1 MSKIDAKIRLE
12 YSDETLILR
21 GNFFSKCSKNFSIGL
36 MIMFKVCR
44 RCLQR
49 FSLRCK
55 KNYERTIRTSKYIQK
70 KLTPL
75 IPSGGEGV
83 NSFNATL
90 TRFGT
95 NCLEL
100 YVTEKNTSSIQT
112 IILKNRSRHKLS
124 KMRREHKI

>member
-1 MSKIDAKIRLE
+1 MEGKGKYTGMSKIDAKIRLE

-70 KLTPL
+70 KLTP
-75 IPSGGEGV
+75 PPNPPQGGV
-83 NSFNATL
+83 NSFNAIL
-90 TRFGT
+90 TRFGAI
-95 NCLEL
+95 CE
-100 YVTEKNTSSIQT
+100 VVFEEKMTVFS
-112 IILKNRSRHKLS
+112 
-124 KMRREHKI
+124 